1 MEHYTT
7 GENHAQGYLR
17 EIATDPNA
25 DRGLAPQRLSSLCD
39 QPSSQEHSTAKAKV
53 GNLTL
58 ESRAF
63 GRNILCHRTSH
74 INKLLWHSSN
84 PNWLPNFVL
93 KPPMWLC

>member
-1 MEHYTT
+1 VEHYTT

-17 EIATDPNA
+17 AIATDPNA
-25 DRGLAPQRLSSLCD
+25 DWGLAPQRLSSLCD

-63 GRNILCHRTSH
+63 AASSYVIARH
-74 INKLLWHSSN
+74 ISIDSYGIRVTQIGYLTLY
-84 PNWLPNFVL
+84 
-93 KPPMWLC
+93 